1 METKTE
7 KPSGS
12 LLQKQSLFPEMSA
25 GELPGV
31 EPITIN
37 EEEFRQEFWRGR
49 TEERGEKLECFDSPR
64 VEQSPLTEQA
74 DQSHSQACG
83 I

>member
-12 LLQKQSLFPEMSA
+12 LLQKQSLSPEMSA

-49 TEERGEKLECFDSPR
+49 TEERGGKLDALTHPELSR
-64 VEQSPLTEQA
+64 VP
-74 DQSHSQACG
+74 
-83 I
+83 